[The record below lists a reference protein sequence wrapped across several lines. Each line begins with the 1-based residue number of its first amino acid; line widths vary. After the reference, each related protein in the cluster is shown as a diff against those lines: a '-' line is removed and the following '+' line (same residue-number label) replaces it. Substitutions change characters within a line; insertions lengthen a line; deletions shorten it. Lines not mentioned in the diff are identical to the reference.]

1 MPLNLLSFIGIFAL
15 CGIAWLTSEN
25 RRLIP
30 WRTIAWGLGIQLV
43 LGLLVFLV
51 PVTRLIVELISN
63 AVNSMLDATETGAR
77 FLFGNLLV
85 PDVTSV
91 PGPVLAGRWIARA
104 VTPPYVPV
112 PGDRLSPDFLNLGY
126 VFAFRALP
134 SVIFFSALMALLYSL
149 GLIQPIVNGFARLFQ
164 RTMKLSGAEA
174 LSGASNIFVGI
185 ESALVVRPYLERM
198 TRSEL
203 CAILASCFGSIAS
216 TVLALYAGLLR
227 PVFPNITGH
236 LVSASIMAIPAC
248 FVIAKIIVPETDVP
262 ETMGVVLEERFELE
276 EPQVAASQPIRPY
289 GFTGEDP
296 IPEPTIAAPYS
307 VEPAPKLVETVD
319 PPAAPVS
326 DEDPYL
332 SPLESIVVGALEG
345 VKLAVAIAALLI
357 AVLGLV
363 ALINLFF
370 GNLASLAGSSQPLV
384 RAIGQVFQ
392 VVTLQNIAGA
402 LFLPL
407 TFLTGV
413 SLKWQEL
420 WQASLLLGQRLIAT
434 EVPSYQQLG
443 VLASQGAISDRALL
457 VISYAL
463 CGFAHIPSLGIFV
476 GGFVG
481 LVPSRRKDITSLA
494 WKALWAATLAT
505 LMIGCIAGL
514 YDTGNPSILGRP

>member
-15 CGIAWLTSEN
+15 CGLAWLTSEN

-30 WRTIAWGLGIQLV
+30 WRTITWGIGLQLV
-43 LGLLVFLV
+43 LGLLVFLL
-51 PVTRLIVELISN
+51 PVTRSLVVVISD
-63 AVNSMLDATETGAR
+63 AVNSIIDATEAGAR
-77 FLFGNLLV
+77 FVFGPLLV
-85 PDVTSV
+85 PDTTAI

-104 VTPPYVPV
+104 ITPPYVPV
-112 PGDRLSPDFLNLGY
+112 PGDRLSPNSLNLGY

-134 SVIFFSALMALLYSL
+134 SVIFFSALMSLLYAL
-149 GLIQPIVNGFARLFQ
+149 GVIQPIINLFARLFR
-164 RTMKLSGAEA
+164 RTLKLSGAEA

-185 ESALVVRPYLERM
+185 EATLVVRPYLERM

-203 CAILASCFGSIAS
+203 CAILTSCFGSVAS

-227 PVFPNITGH
+227 PTFPNITGH

-248 FVIAKIIVPETDVP
+248 FVISKILVPEVDIP
-262 ETMGVVLEERFELE
+262 ETLGVGVEELPKPVMTAE
-276 EPQVAASQPIRPY
+276 ASTQ
-289 GFTGEDP
+289 T
-296 IPEPTIAAPYS
+296 
-307 VEPAPKLVETVD
+307 VETFRSTVEGDEGLVEISDRDLETKDVSAPRAVATEATD
-319 PPAAPVS
+319 PPLAT
-326 DEDPYL
+326 
-332 SPLESIVVGALEG
+332 SPLNPMESVVVGALDG

-363 ALINLFF
+363 ALVNLFF
-370 GNLASLAGSSQPLV
+370 ANLASFSTHPQP
-384 RAIGQVFQ
+384 AIREIGRVFQ
-392 VVTLQNIAGA
+392 VITLQNIVAA

-434 EVPSYQQLG
+434 EVISYQQLG
-443 VLASQGAISDRALL
+443 VLASQGLLSNRALV

-476 GGFVG
+476 GGLIG
-481 LVPSRRKDITSLA
+481 LVPSRRKDITDLGL
-494 WKALWAATLAT
+494 KALWGATLAT

-514 YDTGNPSILGRP
+514 YDTGNPSIIGR